1 MVYLNAGEHV
11 SNADITTNSA
21 SGFKVSGIVTDAEG
35 NPIPNGL
42 ISLGM
47 KSTVTMTDNAGR
59 FATWVLNGGWYGAA
73 AGVPGYHAIAPPPVT
88 GINSPQQGPSTE
100 GRIEINSNRD
110 DIHIVLKKNTISLS
124 GKVVVADTGEPIPNF
139 EIYAF
144 PAHRPSPGNPEQWQG
159 AQRIYSKDGSYRL
172 ENTTLDPG
180 PCTVFVV
187 APGRGVGSLELTIPS
202 DATEV
207 DANISVPQHPSV
219 SGLVVD
225 HLGNPVQGVDIFTS
239 YFPLEM
245 RVATSSIDGSF
256 KADGLNIYETSLI
269 AYHPSYLPITLGI
282 PRNKSDSKL
291 RFQFP
296 PSGSI
301 AVRVTQ
307 NGKPATMATV
317 SLKRDLGPI
326 SSFSAIGLHSKMTDQ
341 EGIAVF
347 KGAPVGESIVTAS
360 VTGRWGEGVSTSQS
374 VNVFAN
380 KTADLLFD
388 FAGGTANIQG
398 TFLYNGKPL
407 NQGSVSY
414 RIDAGGDE
422 LDLSRTASQADGS
435 WEISDVPSGVGTLR
449 FLTYTDGGSI
459 ERLVSVELAEG
470 EVKVVDVDE
479 GVPTDAEEYASLHG
493 VALIEGIPSL
503 YTAVA
508 YEVVIDDT
516 TLRYTTSSQT
526 PADGWQFPPVL
537 SGTGVI
543 TVTAHDSEGKEYEQ
557 VQELTLAPSESKS
570 LEINLTGDSLVARQ
584 NEQ

>member
-1 MVYLNAGEHV
+1 
-11 SNADITTNSA
+11 
-21 SGFKVSGIVTDAEG
+21 
-35 NPIPNGL
+35 
-42 ISLGM
+42 
-47 KSTVTMTDNAGR
+47 
-59 FATWVLNGGWYGAA
+59 
-73 AGVPGYHAIAPPPVT
+73 
-88 GINSPQQGPSTE
+88 
-100 GRIEINSNRD
+100 
-110 DIHIVLKKNTISLS
+110 
-124 GKVVVADTGEPIPNF
+124 
-139 EIYAF
+139 
-144 PAHRPSPGNPEQWQG
+144 
-159 AQRIYSKDGSYRL
+159 
-172 ENTTLDPG
+172 
-180 PCTVFVV
+180 
-187 APGRGVGSLELTIPS
+187 
-202 DATEV
+202 
-207 DANISVPQHPSV
+207 
-219 SGLVVD
+219 
-225 HLGNPVQGVDIFTS
+225 
-239 YFPLEM
+239 
-245 RVATSSIDGSF
+245 
-256 KADGLNIYETSLI
+256 
-269 AYHPSYLPITLGI
+269 
-282 PRNKSDSKL
+282 
-291 RFQFP
+291 
-296 PSGSI
+296 
-301 AVRVTQ
+301 
-307 NGKPATMATV
+307 
-317 SLKRDLGPI
+317 
-326 SSFSAIGLHSKMTDQ
+326 
-341 EGIAVF
+341 
-347 KGAPVGESIVTAS
+347 
-360 VTGRWGEGVSTSQS
+360 